1 MEGQLSVW
9 QYFFSLQERNFER
22 EKKQTNKKKHQKPK
36 NMSNR
41 KNKMAEVNSNV
52 SVNAATV

>member
-22 EKKQTNKKKHQKPK
+22 EKKQTKRNQKLK

-52 SVNAATV
+52 SVNARTV